1 MPRFIKGSPAAKAQ
15 MAKIRKAKQTGTSNK
30 KIDRTKQAKPV
41 GKRTSA
47 SGKIYYETRANR
59 SDKGKLLG
67 VDNPQFDYF
76 TKDVLK
82 DFEYC
87 NKQILIYENIATI
100 AKFGIQNEKMATAK
114 AKLKSQLIKIN
125 SYLKELKQHKTELKK
140 LM

>member
-1 MPRFIKGSPAAKAQ
+1 MSRFKKGSPEAKAY
-15 MAKIRKAKQTGTSNK
+15 MAKIRKAKQTGTSDK

-47 SGKIYYETRANR
+47 NGKVYYETRANR

-87 NKQILIYENIATI
+87 NKQILIYENIVVI
-100 AKFGIQNEKMATAK
+100 AKFGIQNQKLSSEKS
-114 AKLKSQLIKIN
+114 KLQKQLLKIN
-125 SYLKELKQHKTELKK
+125 SYLKELKQHKNELKK